1 LKKPKVNDY
10 LAILD
15 VGAYGISMASNY
27 NLRPIPGEV
36 ILRKNSIVGIRD
48 RDSLKDIIN
57 KYKGLN
63 INL

>member
-1 LKKPKVNDY
+1 
-10 LAILD
+10 
-15 VGAYGISMASNY
+15 MASNY